1 MVLLFTLFLQETY
14 TSSKAPVGA
23 YLSEWF
29 EENCFHQISSERGGS
44 V

>member
-1 MVLLFTLFLQETY
+1 MVVLFTLFLQEAY
-14 TSSKAPVGA
+14 TSNKAPMGA

-29 EENCFHQISSERGGS
+29 EENCFHQISSEQGGP